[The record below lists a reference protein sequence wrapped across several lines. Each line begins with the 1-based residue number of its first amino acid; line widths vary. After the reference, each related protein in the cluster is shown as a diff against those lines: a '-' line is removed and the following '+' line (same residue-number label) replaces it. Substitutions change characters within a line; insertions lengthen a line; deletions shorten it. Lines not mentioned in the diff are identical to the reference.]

1 MISATIKQPMHLILT
16 RLKLEALLVSH
27 GFSVR
32 VQSGTIWVA
41 SQFGRFPVL
50 ISHSA
55 DGGYRVQARIV
66 YGACAGVDDELS
78 DFIAAVNLRDEGV
91 RLAVED
97 AGEVAFSWEQVFPD
111 SVECDLVV
119 RGLARL
125 GDACVEVGNEL
136 AERFFVNRL
145 PVIDVR
151 EGGVR

>member
-1 MISATIKQPMHLILT
+1 MISATLKHPTRLILA
-16 RLKLEALLVSH
+16 RLELEALLVSLE
-27 GFSVR
+27 FSIRVR
-32 VQSGTIWVA
+32 NGTIWVA
-41 SQFGRFPVL
+41 SQFGSFPVL

>member
-1 MISATIKQPMHLILT
+1 M
-16 RLKLEALLVSH
+16 
-27 GFSVR
+27 
-32 VQSGTIWVA
+32 
-41 SQFGRFPVL
+41 
-50 ISHSA
+50 
-55 DGGYRVQARIV
+55 
-66 YGACAGVDDELS
+66 DDELS

-145 PVIDVR
+145 PVSDAG